1 MKPKPTD
8 RLPLH
13 NQPDVAAEQRSGQ
26 SGPIAL
32 EQENA
37 QLRARIDGL
46 LAERDQL
53 RASHEQALA
62 AARQAAEAANR
73 AKSEFLAN
81 MSHEIRTPLNGVVGM
96 VQLLANTPLDA
107 QQRYYARIAQS
118 SSEALLALINDVLDF
133 SKIEAGK
140 LDLEERAFDLNALV
154 ADTAEMFGGRARERG
169 LELAYSLHPEVPGGV
184 IGDSD
189 RLRQVL
195 VNLISNALKFT
206 DQGEVVIRASLEER
220 TETEAVIRFSVRDS
234 GIGISP
240 DRRDRLFQLFS
251 QVDASTTRQ
260 YGGTGLGLAIS
271 RQLVEMMHGRIG
283 VQSELGRG
291 STFWFTVRLRL
302 QPQQKP
308 RYSRLS
314 VVEFKDLRVLVV
326 DDSAASREI
335 LTEQLSSWGLRPTAV
350 ADGPSAIQMLV
361 RAAAQGVPY
370 QLAIIDRQI
379 VSTDGSQLVQAVT
392 ATPSLQGLKLVLLT
406 PAGETLTAQEQQA
419 PQICGS
425 VHKPVRQSQL
435 FDVLVSAL
443 AGRNESTQPGYSA
456 ASGLFGTSHKPDS
469 VHILLAEDNHV
480 NQVVAV
486 EILKNA
492 GFTCDIVNNGLQA
505 VEAVAMVE
513 YDLVLMDC
521 QMPEMDG
528 FEATRRIR
536 ACEAERET
544 GRRGLDP
551 LPIVAL
557 TANAAKGDR
566 ERCLEAGMS
575 DHVPKPINPKLL
587 LQKIE
592 SLTAGRSDG
601 PRPGAGAV
609 ARAELHDAVE
619 SQRRSAPPIDF
630 ESLKARCLGSA
641 ELVSRLLAVFEP
653 EIGKDVQR
661 LEEAFAA
668 GNGGDIADLAHAIKG
683 SAANLSADALAD
695 LAREL
700 EHAARQGQWRTRGKL
715 IESIRDE
722 FGRCLQALPGLSAT
736 V

>member
-1 MKPKPTD
+1 MKPNPTNP
-8 RLPLH
+8 LPTH
-13 NQPDVAAEQRSGQ
+13 NQPDATADRATRQPAALVVEK
-26 SGPIAL
+26 
-32 EQENA
+32 ENA
-37 QLRARIDGL
+37 QLRAKIAEL
-46 LAERDQL
+46 HAEREAL
-53 RASHEQALA
+53 KASHAEALA

-118 SSEALLALINDVLDF
+118 SSEALLGLINDILDF
-133 SKIEAGK
+133 SRIEAGK
-140 LDLEERAFDLNALV
+140 LNLEVREFDLNALV
-154 ADTAEMFGGRARERG
+154 ADTAELFGGRARERN
-169 LELAYSLHPEVPGGV
+169 LELAYSLHPDVPCSV
-184 IGDSD
+184 IGDPD

-195 VNLISNALKFT
+195 VNLISNAMKFT
-206 DQGEVVIRASLEER
+206 DRGEVVVRASLEER
-220 TETEAVIRFSVRDS
+220 TSKEAVVRFSVRDT

-271 RQLVEMMHGRIG
+271 RQLVEMMGGRIG
-283 VQSELGRG
+283 VQSEIGRG
-291 STFWFTVRLRL
+291 STFWFTVRLPL
-302 QPQQKP
+302 QGQQKP
-308 RYSRLS
+308 RHSQLS

-326 DDSAASREI
+326 DENSASREI
-335 LTEQLSSWGLRPTAV
+335 LTEQLTSWGLRPTAV
-350 ADGPSAIQMLV
+350 ADGSAAIQTLV
-361 RAAAQGVPY
+361 RAAAQGTPY
-370 QLAIIDRQI
+370 QLAIIDRQLK
-379 VSTDGSQLVQAVT
+379 SLDGSQLAQAVSSST
-392 ATPSLQGLKLVLLT
+392 SLAGLKLVLLT
-406 PAGETLTAQEQQA
+406 QAGQPLTPEERESQV
-419 PQICGS
+419 CGC
-425 VHKPVRQSQL
+425 VQKPVRQSQL

-443 AGRNESTQPGYSA
+443 AGRNVPRPAMDAS
-456 ASGLFGTSHKPDS
+456 ASGSFGPQAKPDG

-480 NQVVAV
+480 NQVVAA
-486 EILKNA
+486 EILKKA

-536 ACEAERET
+536 ASEAEGAI
-544 GRRGLDP
+544 GRRNAGP

-557 TANAAKGDR
+557 TANATSGDR
-566 ERCLEAGMS
+566 ERCIEAGMS

-592 SLTAGRSDG
+592 SLTASRAAG
-601 PRPGAGAV
+601 PRRVAGDA
-609 ARAELHDAVE
+609 ARADRHDSVQ
-619 SQRRSAPPIDF
+619 SQHALRPPIDS
-630 ESLKARCLGSA
+630 ESLLARCLGSA
-641 ELVSRLLAVFEP
+641 DLVSRLLAAFEP
-653 EIGKDVQR
+653 EIGKD
-661 LEEAFAA
+661 LEGLEQAFQA
-668 GNGGDIADLAHAIKG
+668 GNGGGVADFAHAIKG
-683 SAANLSADALAD
+683 SAANLSADALSE

-700 EHAARQGQWRTRGKL
+700 EHAARQGQWQTRGEL
-715 IESIRDE
+715 IEKIRSE
-722 FGRCLQALPGLSAT
+722 FGRCLQALPGLSAN

>member
-1 MKPKPTD
+1 MNP
-8 RLPLH
+8 
-13 NQPDVAAEQRSGQ
+13 Q
-26 SGPIAL
+26 L
-32 EQENA
+32 EHENA
-37 QLRARIDGL
+37 QLRARLDRL
-46 LAERDQL
+46 LAEHAQL
-53 RASHEQALA
+53 KTSHEQALA
-62 AARQAAEAANR
+62 DARQDVAAANR

-118 SSEALLALINDVLDF
+118 SSEALLALINDILDF

-140 LDLEERAFDLNALV
+140 LDLEEREFDLNTLL
-154 ADTAEMFGGRARERG
+154 ADTAELFGARARERG

-195 VNLISNALKFT
+195 VNLISNAIKFT

-271 RQLVEMMHGRIG
+271 RQLVEMMRGRIG

-302 QPQQKP
+302 QRQQKP

-350 ADGPSAIQMLV
+350 ADGPAAIQMLV

-392 ATPSLQGLKLVLLT
+392 ASPALHGLRLVLLT
-406 PAGETLTAQEQQA
+406 PAGETLTPQEQQVT
-419 PQICGS
+419 QICGS

-443 AGRNESTQPGYSA
+443 AGRNESAQPA
-456 ASGLFGTSHKPDS
+456 QRASGGLFGTPVKPDS

-486 EILKNA
+486 EILKKA

-536 ACEAERET
+536 ACEAAGGT
-544 GRRGLDP
+544 GRRGADP

-601 PRPGAGAV
+601 PHPGAGDV
-609 ARAELHDAVE
+609 ACAELDGAE
-619 SQRRSAPPIDF
+619 SKAKSAPPIDF
-630 ESLKARCLGSA
+630 ESLQARCLGSA
-641 ELVSRLLAVFEP
+641 ELVAKLLAVFEP

-661 LEEAFAA
+661 LEAAFAA
-668 GNGGDIADLAHAIKG
+668 GQGGDIADFAHAIKG
-683 SAANLSADALAD
+683 SAANLSADVLAD

-700 EHAARQGQWRTRGKL
+700 ENAARRGQWRTRGKL
-715 IESIRDE
+715 VERIRDE
-722 FGRCLQALPGLSAT
+722 FGRCLQTLPGLRVT